1 MAKNARPAKVGLPSG
16 GSRRIARVGGD
27 APVQAWKQEAGQRL
41 DALIVKAVTEG
52 SEGLEVE
59 LALLRN

>member
-1 MAKNARPAKVGLPSG
+1 MGLPSG